1 MIPAAARTRF
11 TAGALG
17 IAAAYSMG
25 AIYLA
30 LGAQIARDLLRSGNT
45 LVDGALIALSAVAIG
60 AVAIAA
66 RRLPARTALLAGP
79 ILATV
84 GLGALI
90 AAGSHQSIALFVLSS
105 VVGGAGYALL
115 FSGGLGAVN
124 QSAAPDHR
132 AMVLSAAYVVGYV
145 LQAGTALGL
154 GELTRRADLESALV
168 VGVPVV
174 LAIGYAAA
182 LLVRH
187 PSVGAR
193 AVANDLHHP
202 VLEGN
207 TP

>member
-1 MIPAAARTRF
+1 V
-11 TAGALG
+11 AGALG

-30 LGAQIARDLLRSGNT
+30 LGAQIARDLLHSGNT
-45 LVDGALIALSAVAIG
+45 FVDGAMIALSAVAIG

-66 RRLPARTALLAGP
+66 RRLAAPTALLAGP

-84 GLGALI
+84 GLAALI
-90 AAGSHQSIALFVLSS
+90 VAGSQQSVPLFVLSS

-115 FSGGLGAVN
+115 FSGGLGAVT
-124 QSAAPDHR
+124 QSAPPDHR

-145 LQAGTALGL
+145 PQAGTALGL

-174 LAIGYAAA
+174 LAIGYVAAF
-182 LLVRH
+182 LVRH
-187 PSVGAR
+187 PSAIVR
-193 AVANDLHHP
+193 TVTPVPHHP